1 MRKPHASKWRS
12 GEATLAQ
19 LSFKHK
25 TVSLKPLNVFR
36 VCDCRVCAHRRHEV
50 RQQVS
55 GSRSA
60 LTGAAS
66 GRVGGQAWP
75 SQTLRHEAAA
85 PRCAG
90 GRRGSTWARPH
101 AATCPALSH
110 GFSVLALGRN
120 AQRGLHSEGGPS
132 ALRHGPLGVTL
143 FANTVQGAS
152 GGGAVRGRQ
161 GGPGPV
167 WPASS

>member
-1 MRKPHASKWRS
+1 MC
-12 GEATLAQ
+12 
-19 LSFKHK
+19 F
-25 TVSLKPLNVFR
+25 
-36 VCDCRVCAHRRHEV
+36 VCVTAECVHTGGMKFA
-50 RQQVS
+50 
-55 GSRSA
+55 SRSQA
-60 LTGAAS
+60 VGQRSLVPAS

-110 GFSVLALGRN
+110 GLSVLALGRN

-132 ALRHGPLGVTL
+132 ALRHEPLGVTL